1 MLHERPA
8 LDPRLAALVV
18 GISCVINLVAMG
30 VMVTVLRPGTPLGG
44 DTAVRMTYISGAT
57 TGWVVG
63 WGVWMCATLSLL
75 AVFLVMV
82 DTFRRLSGWL
92 ATLVIVIATIGVLTD
107 LLGDLV
113 MMTVLPEYAHR
124 FATDVLASQQLLNDF
139 ELWDR
144 IAVALTG
151 GFANSAYGIVGLL
164 LLPGM
169 VNSKTLPRSFV
180 WWAAAVWTVTVLAS
194 ATLAAFSPQAAEPVF
209 GAAMLLYVTWAGGMV
224 TWFLHRA
231 KEEFAEQAAPA
242 RP

>member
-8 LDPRLAALVV
+8 LDPRIAALVV
-18 GISCVINLVAMG
+18 GVSCVINLVAMV
-30 VMVTVLRPGTPLGG
+30 VMETVLRPGTPVGG
-44 DTAVRMTYISGAT
+44 DTAARMMYIAANRT
-57 TGWVVG
+57 AWVIG

-75 AVFLVMV
+75 AVFLVLV

-92 ATLVIVIATIGVLTD
+92 AALVIVIATVGVLTD

-113 MMTVLPEYAHR
+113 MMTALPEFAHR
-124 FATDVLASQQLLNDF
+124 FATDTLASAQLLNDF

-144 IAVALTG
+144 IAAALTG
-151 GFANSAYGIVGLL
+151 GFANSAYGVIGLL

-169 VNSKTLPRSFV
+169 RAARTLPRSFV

-194 ATLAAFSPQAAEPVF
+194 VTLAASSPQAAEVVF

-231 KEEFAEQAAPA
+231 KEEFAEPGQDREA
-242 RP
+242 